1 MRVSDVSTEKRTKTN
16 LDVTSLGIQSWDRGN
31 LYPQKLWD
39 AIAESGTA
47 LSCIE
52 VYAAFIRGAGFPS
65 EIADNIVNREG
76 QTLNDILALVS
87 QDRAKFG
94 GFAVHINYNEFY
106 EAAEF
111 NYVPFEHTRL
121 GIPNKD
127 TGAISEIAINS
138 DWAGLRIR
146 PDKKN
151 TTYLK
156 LFNPQKQVVAAQIEA
171 AGGVENYK
179 GQLLWF
185 SNNRGLSYP
194 TPICDAIITDINSE
208 GGCATVKNRNV
219 KNNFFGAGIF
229 IVEGGKSDSED
240 NVENASRH
248 NDDLNEESNL
258 VKQIKKMQTDRN
270 AVNVAVLEVE
280 RGATPPKFEKFSGM
294 NYDGAF
300 QKTEDSVQKNIG
312 RRFKQPPIL
321 RCEEVATGFATEAM
335 QDAYNFYNS
344 VTQDERGEIE
354 RAFTRLL
361 GAYTNYI
368 DLTQFKIIPKSFNN
382 ATNQ

>member
-1 MRVSDVSTEKRTKTN
+1 MKVSDVSTEKRTKTN
-16 LDVTSLGIQSWDRGN
+16 LDVTSLAIQSWDSGN

-52 VYAAFIRGAGFPS
+52 VYSSFIRGAGFPS
-65 EIADNIVNREG
+65 GIADNIVNREG
-76 QTLNDILALVS
+76 QTLNDILALIS

-94 GFAVHINYNEFY
+94 GFAVHVNYNEFY

-127 TGAISEIAINS
+127 TGEITEIAINS

-185 SNNRGLSYP
+185 SNNRGLAYP
-194 TPICDAIITDINSE
+194 TPICDAVVTDINSE

-229 IVEGGKSDSED
+229 IVEGEKSDSED
-240 NVENASRH
+240 NVENASRSK
-248 NDDLNEESNL
+248 DDLNEESNL

-270 AVNVAVLEVE
+270 AVNVAVLEIE
-280 RGATPPKFEKFSGM
+280 RGANPPKFEKFSGM

-368 DLTQFKIIPKSFNN
+368 DLTTFSIIPKSFTN

>member
-1 MRVSDVSTEKRTKTN
+1 MKVSDVSTEKRIKRN
-16 LDVTSLGIQSWDRGN
+16 LDVTSLSIQSWDAGN
-31 LYPQKLWD
+31 LYPQKLSD

-47 LSCIE
+47 LSCLE
-52 VYAAFIRGAGFPS
+52 VYSSFIRGAGFPT
-65 EIADNIVNREG
+65 EIADGVINRDG
-76 QTLNDILALVS
+76 QTLNDILALNA

-94 GFAVHINYNEFY
+94 GFAVHVNYNEFY
-106 EAAEF
+106 EVAEF

-121 GIPNKD
+121 GIPNKE
-127 TGAISEIAINS
+127 TGEVTEIAINS

-156 LFNPQKQVVAAQIEA
+156 LFNPKKQVVAAQMEA
-171 AGGVENYK
+171 AGGVEYYK
-179 GQLLWF
+179 GQILWI
-185 SNNRGLSYP
+185 SNAYGLSYP
-194 TPICDAIITDINSE
+194 LPICDAIITDINSE
-208 GGCATVKNRNV
+208 GGVATVKNRNV

-229 IVEGGKSDSED
+229 IVEAEQSDNPD
-240 NVENASRH
+240 NLENASRH
-248 NDDLNEESNL
+248 AQDENEESNL

-270 AVNVAVLEVE
+270 SVNVAVLEID

-344 VTQDERGEIE
+344 VTQDERGELE
-354 RAFTRLL
+354 RAYARLL
-361 GAYTNYI
+361 GAYTNYL
-368 DLTQFKIIPKSFNN
+368 DLTNFRIIPKSFTN